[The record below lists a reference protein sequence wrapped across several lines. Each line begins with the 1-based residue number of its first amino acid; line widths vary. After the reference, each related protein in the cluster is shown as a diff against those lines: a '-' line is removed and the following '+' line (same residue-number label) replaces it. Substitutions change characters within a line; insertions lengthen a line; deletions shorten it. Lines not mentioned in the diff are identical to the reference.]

1 MTEYLIKNIFDKC
14 QYRHFFEP
22 CDNTEQCKYNEFCSN
37 DCGQCLRHI
46 HFQHKAPEIFKGR
59 NYDCARM
66 ADYYVLQFG
75 LRYASEMLYALEN
88 VLGDQESEISVLSL
102 GCGPCTDLFAFDYLL
117 HKKRIASLQYYGSDL
132 NYNDVW
138 SRIHRD
144 ICNYAHDNTYDTVF
158 NYDDAYDIFT
168 YLENFQIKPNVIVFQ
183 YVFSDMAKRSEPKTI
198 FDYADKIAEYII
210 NEMPSSVIIMNDI
223 NLTND
228 CGGGLDYFDYL
239 VKQLPHKIRLSDTK
253 KYFAN
258 DYNDSVGKG
267 TYGYGEKY
275 HTNKLHFSEIIP
287 LDTIRKFSPKKY
299 CASAQRIIVTGR
311 R

>member
-14 QYRHFFEP
+14 QYRYFFEP
-22 CDNTEQCKYNEFCSN
+22 CNNTKQCIYNDFCSN
-37 DCGQCLRHI
+37 DCGQCLRYI
-46 HFQHKAPEIFKGR
+46 HFQDNAPEIFKGR
-59 NYDCARM
+59 NYDCIRM

-75 LRYASEMLYALEN
+75 LRYASEMLYAIEN
-88 VLGDQESEISVLSL
+88 VLVDQKPEISVLSL

-117 HKKRIASLQYYGSDL
+117 HKKQIASLQYYGTDL

-138 SRIHRD
+138 SRIHND
-144 ICNYAHDNTYDTVF
+144 IFRYAHDNTYETVF

-168 YLENFQIKPNVIVFQ
+168 YLENFKIKPNVIVFQ
-183 YVFSDMAKRSEPKTI
+183 YVFSDMAKRSDPKTI
-198 FDYADKIAEYII
+198 FDYANKIAKYIK

-223 NLTND
+223 NLTNK

-239 VKQLPHKIRLSDTK
+239 VEQLPHKILLSDTK

-275 HTNKLHFSEIIP
+275 HMNKLRFSEIIP
-287 LDTIRKFSPKKY
+287 LDTIQQISPKKY

-311 R
+311 K